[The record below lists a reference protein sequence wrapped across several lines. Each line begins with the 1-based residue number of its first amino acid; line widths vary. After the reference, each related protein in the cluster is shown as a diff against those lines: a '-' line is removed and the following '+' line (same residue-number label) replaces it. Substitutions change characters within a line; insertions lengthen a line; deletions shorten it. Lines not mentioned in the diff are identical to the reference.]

1 MNESVEHSMS
11 IISLV
16 SHASGVV
23 QAVMVILLLF
33 SIASWVTIFR
43 RGVDLMRARRA
54 FEGFEQ
60 RFWSGIDLN
69 ELYKSQPERPTGA
82 AHVFHAGFR
91 EFSRQASRLKDIGSI
106 MGSIERAMRV
116 ALSREEARNGQHVS
130 LLAIISSSSPYIG
143 LFGTV
148 WGIMGSFQSLSLS
161 QQATLATVAPWIA
174 EALIATATGLFAAIP
189 AVIAYNR
196 LSSSVDHL
204 QTRYEDFAEELYAI
218 LERNLQAQRLQRE
231 RDNA

>member
-23 QAVMVILLLF
+23 QAVMAILLLF
-33 SIASWVTIFR
+33 SISSWVIIFR
-43 RGVDLMRARRA
+43 RGTDLMRARRA
-54 FEGFEQ
+54 LDGFEQ
-60 RFWSGIDLN
+60 RFWSGVDLN
-69 ELYKSQPERPTGA
+69 ELYKTQPERPAGA
-82 AHVFHAGFR
+82 AHVFHAGLR
-91 EFSRQASRLKDIGSI
+91 EFNRQVSKLKDSGNTMASV
-106 MGSIERAMRV
+106 ERGMRV
-116 ALSREEARNGQHVS
+116 ALSREESRNGQHLPV
-130 LLAIISSSSPYIG
+130 LAIISSASPYIG

-174 EALIATATGLFAAIP
+174 EALIATAMGLFAAIP

-196 LSSSVDHL
+196 LASVVDNL
-204 QTRYEDFAEELYAI
+204 QTRYENFAEELYAI
-218 LERNLQAQRLQRE
+218 LDRNLQAQRLP
-231 RDNA
+231 RDKV